1 MKEFIKLWLHNAG
14 KLTLVILA
22 IITLI
27 LAIITFIVVVLWL
40 DSYGTLGYIGI
51 GIWTL
56 FCIITILT
64 LIEHNN

>member
-14 KLTLVILA
+14 KLTLV
-22 IITLI
+22 I

-64 LIEHNN
+64 LIEHSN

>member
-14 KLTLVILA
+14 KLTLV
-22 IITLI
+22 I

-64 LIEHNN
+64 LIEQ

>member
-14 KLTLVILA
+14 KLTLV
-22 IITLI
+22 I

-64 LIEHNN
+64 LIEE

>member
-1 MKEFIKLWLHNAG
+1 MKEFIIKLWLHNAG
-14 KLTLVILA
+14 KLTLV
-22 IITLI
+22 I

>member
-22 IITLI
+22 IIT
-27 LAIITFIVVVLWL
+27 FIMVVLWL
-40 DSYGTLGYIGI
+40 DSYGTLLGYIGI

-64 LIEHNN
+64 LIEQVEQE

>member
-1 MKEFIKLWLHNAG
+1 MKEFIIIWLHNAG
-14 KLTLVILA
+14 KLTLV
-22 IITLI
+22 I

>member
-14 KLTLVILA
+14 KLTLV
-22 IITLI
+22 I

-56 FCIITILT
+56 FCIITFLT
-64 LIEHNN
+64 LIEHK

>member
-14 KLTLVILA
+14 KLTLV
-22 IITLI
+22 I

>member
-14 KLTLVILA
+14 KLTLV
-22 IITLI
+22 I

-56 FCIITILT
+56 FCIITILILT

>member
-1 MKEFIKLWLHNAG
+1 MKEFIILWLHNAG
-14 KLTLVILA
+14 KLTLV
-22 IITLI
+22 I

>member
-1 MKEFIKLWLHNAG
+1 MKESIKLWLHNAG
-14 KLTLVILA
+14 KLTLV
-22 IITLI
+22 I

>member
-14 KLTLVILA
+14 KLTLV
-22 IITLI
+22 I

-56 FCIITILT
+56 FCIITFLT

>member
-1 MKEFIKLWLHNAG
+1 MNEFIKLWLHNAG
-14 KLTLVILA
+14 KLTLV
-22 IITLI
+22 I

>member
-14 KLTLVILA
+14 KLTLV
-22 IITLI
+22 I

-64 LIEHNN
+64 LIEHNK

>member
-1 MKEFIKLWLHNAG
+1 MKEFIKHWLNNAG
-14 KLTLVILA
+14 KLTLV
-22 IITLI
+22 I

-56 FCIITILT
+56 FCIITMFLT

>member
-14 KLTLVILA
+14 KLTLV
-22 IITLI
+22 I

-56 FCIITILT
+56 FCIITLLT
-64 LIEHNN
+64 LIEHHN

>member
-1 MKEFIKLWLHNAG
+1 MKGFIKLWLHNAG
-14 KLTLVILA
+14 KLTLV
-22 IITLI
+22 I

>member
-22 IITLI
+22 IIT
-27 LAIITFIVVVLWL
+27 FIVVLLWL

>member
-14 KLTLVILA
+14 KLTLV
-22 IITLI
+22 I

-51 GIWTL
+51 GIWSL
-56 FCIITILT
+56 FCIISLLT
-64 LIEHNN
+64 LIEYKKK

>member
-22 IITLI
+22 IIT
-27 LAIITFIVVVLWL
+27 FIVVVVWL

-64 LIEHNN
+64 LVEHNN

>member
-1 MKEFIKLWLHNAG
+1 MKEFIKLWLSNAG
-14 KLTLVILA
+14 KLILVV
-22 IITLI
+22 
-27 LAIITFIVVVLWL
+27 LAIITFIWVVLWL

-51 GIWTL
+51 GIWVL

>member
-1 MKEFIKLWLHNAG
+1 MKEFIKLWLHNDG
-14 KLTLVILA
+14 KLTLV
-22 IITLI
+22 I

>member
-14 KLTLVILA
+14 KLTLV
-22 IITLI
+22 I

-56 FCIITILT
+56 FCIILPF
-64 LIEHNN
+64 

>member
-14 KLTLVILA
+14 KLTLV
-22 IITLI
+22 I

-56 FCIITILT
+56 FCIITILLT
-64 LIEHNN
+64 LIDLIEHNN